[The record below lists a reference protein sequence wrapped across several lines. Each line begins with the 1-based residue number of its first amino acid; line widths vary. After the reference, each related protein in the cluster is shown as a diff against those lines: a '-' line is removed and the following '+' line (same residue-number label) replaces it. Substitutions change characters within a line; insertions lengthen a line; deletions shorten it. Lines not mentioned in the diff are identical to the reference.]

1 MDNIIHKIE
10 KIILENNSQINEKI
24 VGINFLEKLKYLIL
38 ENLKSLNGSEL
49 ENFSSELQQNNDQIK
64 KFNFEE
70 RPLKVSLN
78 YYKNSLSKIKFPC
91 INDNLS
97 LVLKGLKAVSIFDLN
112 AFSE

>member
-38 ENLKSLNGSEL
+38 ENLKSLDGSEL

-64 KFNFEE
+64 KFSFEVYIYFI
-70 RPLKVSLN
+70 KDLN
-78 YYKNSLSKIKFPC
+78 YF
-91 INDNLS
+91 
-97 LVLKGLKAVSIFDLN
+97 
-112 AFSE
+112 